1 MAKDVF
7 NSPEEFREVMDRTFA
22 MMSEDPEMGPKL
34 READVPQRFEFTDH
48 GAILDVAPAA
58 PDADAAL
65 RWEWGGTAPW
75 QPAVTMRMRS
85 DVANKFWQGKLNP
98 LLAVAMGKIQ
108 TTGDVRRAASLAP
121 VLQPAHARYREL
133 LGARGLDHLLV

>member
-1 MAKDVF
+1 MAKGQFRDVDELR
-7 NSPEEFREVMDRTFA
+7 SVMDALFTLLA
-22 MMSEDPEMGPKL
+22 NDPTIGPAL
-34 READVPQRFEFTDH
+34 RDADVPQRFEFTDH